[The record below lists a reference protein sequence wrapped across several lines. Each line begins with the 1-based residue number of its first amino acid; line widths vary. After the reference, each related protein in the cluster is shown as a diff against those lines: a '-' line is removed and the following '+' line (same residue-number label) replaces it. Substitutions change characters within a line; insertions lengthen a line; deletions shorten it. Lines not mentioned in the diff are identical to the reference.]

1 MIDLKEFSIKE
12 LSEKFS
18 ISKDTLRYYDKEGL
32 LIGKRLPNGYRV
44 YDYNDVYKLSYI
56 LAMKKV
62 GYSMEEIK
70 FVFSRTENKT
80 ECWDELSEF
89 VLNQKKVL
97 QRKKKEIEL
106 MLEVIDEFGKIL
118 EHQNEE
124 KMLNLINQI
133 IKE

>member
-1 MIDLKEFSIKE
+1 MKEFSIKE

-32 LIGKRLPNGYRV
+32 LVGKRLPNGYRV
-44 YDYNDVYKLSYI
+44 YDENDVYKLSYI

-89 VLNQKKVL
+89 FLNQKKVL

-118 EHQNEE
+118 EHQSEE

>member
-1 MIDLKEFSIKE
+1 MKEFSIKE

-118 EHQNEE
+118 EHQSEE

>member
-1 MIDLKEFSIKE
+1 MKEFSIKE

>member
-1 MIDLKEFSIKE
+1 MKEFSIKE

-32 LIGKRLPNGYRV
+32 LVGKRLPNGYRV
-44 YDYNDVYKLSYI
+44 YDENDVYKLSYI

-118 EHQNEE
+118 EHQSEE